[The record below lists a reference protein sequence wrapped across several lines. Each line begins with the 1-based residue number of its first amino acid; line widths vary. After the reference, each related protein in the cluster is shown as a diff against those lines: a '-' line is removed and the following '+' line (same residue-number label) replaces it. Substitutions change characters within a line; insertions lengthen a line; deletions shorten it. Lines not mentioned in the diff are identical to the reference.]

1 MSKPLSQNAIGRA
14 LNLSSASMVKLK
26 KQGCPMDSVEAAQAW
41 RESRQNIAARKPLPS
56 TAVVNVNPDSDC
68 TTQPVP
74 PSPPSFNGGQDGA
87 ADSGGFGEDHQAART
102 RREIAEANLAEM
114 REAEERGD
122 LIRVSAVKA
131 SLATVFATTRDAL
144 LQIPSRL
151 APLLA
156 ADGDPANVQN
166 TLHAEIHQ
174 ALNDLANAPAK
185 IGQAEGALE

>member
-1 MSKPLSQNAIGRA
+1 MP
-14 LNLSSASMVKLK
+14 V
-26 KQGCPMDSVEAAQAW
+26 DSVESAQAW
-41 RESRQNIAARKPLPS
+41 RSARQNIAARKPLPS
-56 TAVVNVNPDSDC
+56 MAVPNASVEP
-68 TTQPVP
+68 TQPLP
-74 PSPPSFNGGQDGA
+74 PSPPAIGGRETQFDG
-87 ADSGGFGEDHQAART
+87 GELGEDHQAART

-131 SLATVFATTRDAL
+131 TLATIFATTRDAL

-156 ADGDPANVQN
+156 ADADPANVQN
-166 TLHAEIHQ
+166 TLHTEIHQ
-174 ALNDLANAPAK
+174 ALNDLATAPRK